1 MNNTLILWPV
11 LVQIALTLFILLII
25 AKRKITAIKAGEV
38 DQKKTALHNSAW
50 TDEVLKASNNF
61 GNQFQTP
68 VLFYALSIIFYMT
81 NNVSLAVLILSWIY
95 TISRLVHSY
104 VHILSNY
111 VPIRF
116 KVFTLGV
123 VCLMALTV
131 ILALKLV

>member
-123 VCLMALTV
+123 VCLMALTA
-131 ILALKLV
+131 ILAIRLF